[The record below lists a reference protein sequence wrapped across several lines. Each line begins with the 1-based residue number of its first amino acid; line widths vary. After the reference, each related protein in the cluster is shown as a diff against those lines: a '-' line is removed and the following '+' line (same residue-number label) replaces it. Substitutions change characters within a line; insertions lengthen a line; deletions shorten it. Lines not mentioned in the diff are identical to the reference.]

1 MHPADVA
8 VSKTFDFVMSAL
20 PPSAARRL
28 RILEVGCGTGA
39 LAVRLAEA
47 GYHVLA
53 LDSSPAAVRSAR
65 AKGVDAQVVA
75 WPMAMTERYR
85 QAFDAVVFSR
95 SLHHIQPLGQTLDQV
110 RSVLAPGG
118 IVAIEDFAYSELD
131 RETATWFFDVLQ
143 LLDASG
149 VFTRSDREFG
159 RHLLRSGG
167 SFLLWQEAQDHE
179 ITPAVEMRAAVAQ
192 RFELASE
199 VAEPYLYRY
208 AARMLR
214 ATKCGAA
221 VAERLYELEKKM
233 ADDGLVRLIGRRLVG
248 RKTSISGER
257 P

>member
-8 VSKTFDFVMSAL
+8 LSKTFQFVMSVL
-20 PPSAARRL
+20 PPSAARPL

-39 LAVRLAEA
+39 LAVRLAET
-47 GYHVLA
+47 GYQVLA

-65 AKGVDAQVVA
+65 AKGVDAQVVT
-75 WPMAMTERYR
+75 WPMAMSDRYI
-85 QAFDAVVFSR
+85 QHFDAVLFSR

-118 IVAIEDFAYSELD
+118 SVAIEDFAYSELD
-131 RETATWFFDVLQ
+131 QETAMWFFDVLQ

-149 VFTRSDREFG
+149 VFTKSDREFG
-159 RHLLRSGG
+159 RHLLQSGG
-167 SFLLWQEAQDHE
+167 SFLLWHEAQGHE

-208 AARMLR
+208 AVAMLR
-214 ATKCGAA
+214 ATKRGAA

-233 ADDGLVRLIGRRLVG
+233 ADEGLVRLIGRRFVG
-248 RKTSISGER
+248 RKISISD
-257 P
+257 